1 MISIFRLL
9 SKNGKKLNARDFIDK
24 SCFDTAGRTKGH
36 ETTRRYGGRR
46 DEFVRMRFANRTV
59 INESRRYAPPAATL
73 ACREWEELRVGR
85 DGLTEGEA
93 GRLHAAAT
101 RAARRLRVGTVFD
114 RTHQGLKAGQVVGI
128 LAIPGRTVEILPK
141 IDGEDGAVR
150 KALIRMLAV
159 AHDLRVADGELA
171 ALDTQRHDLLELL
184 ARLFADRLLAAVRRG
199 LPRRYTPREDDLRM
213 LRGRLDVTRQLTRL
227 AVRPDRLACRFD
239 ELSEDTPLNRVLKAA
254 VVRLARLVRSA
265 ANLRSLAELAARFE
279 AVGDSLR
286 PLREPVRLDRT
297 NTAFHDLHTLARLFL
312 ADEWQ
317 STTSGKASGFALL
330 FPMNALF
337 EKFVGRRLRHAA
349 APRRVHLQPADRCAL
364 RDEDGQP
371 LFHLRPD
378 AVVEA
383 PTTIV
388 DTKWKSLEPGK
399 KDLGVAADD
408 IYQMLAYARAYDA
421 ARVILL
427 YPWRR
432 EMGASDG
439 LFRRWPVSGS
449 NGPLDIAT
457 LDVVRP
463 VSPKSV

>member
-1 MISIFRLL
+1 M
-9 SKNGKKLNARDFIDK
+9 
-24 SCFDTAGRTKGH
+24 
-36 ETTRRYGGRR
+36 
-46 DEFVRMRFANRTV
+46 
-59 INESRRYAPPAATL
+59 INELRRYAPPAATL

-85 DGLTEGEA
+85 DGLTETEANLLYAAAGSAA
-93 GRLHAAAT
+93 GRL
-101 RAARRLRVGTVFD
+101 RLGKNAVLA
-114 RTHQGLKAGQVVGI
+114 RTHRGLKAGQVVGI

-171 ALDTQRHDLLELL
+171 ALDTQRRDLLELL

-317 STTSGKASGFALL
+317 STASGKASGFALL

-337 EKFVGRRLRHAA
+337 EKFVGRRLICAA
-349 APRRVHLQPADRCAL
+349 APRRVRLQPAGRHAL
-364 RDEDGQP
+364 RDEDGEP
-371 LFHLRPD
+371 LFLLRPD
-378 AVVEA
+378 AVVETPA
-383 PTTIV
+383 TIV
-388 DTKWKSLEPGK
+388 DAKWKGLEPGRT
-399 KDLGVAADD
+399 DLGVAPGD

-432 EMGASDG
+432 ELGASDG
-439 LFRRWPVSGS
+439 RFRRWPVSGS
-449 NGPLDIAT
+449 NGVLDIAT
-457 LDVVRP
+457 LDVGRP
-463 VSPKSV
+463 ECAVETLQGLFRDRDGGD